1 MALRRGLPLVIL
13 VLALAACGGGSKSS
27 TSTTASSLNCI
38 EGGGGPT
45 NDKTM
50 KPPTEPLDSGKTY
63 TVTMLTNKGSFSF
76 RLNQKQSPAN
86 AASFAKLVQARFF
99 DGTIFHRIVPGFVIQ
114 GGDPTATGNGG
125 PGYECI
131 DTPPATASYTH
142 GVVAM
147 AKTTDEPAGTG
158 GSQFFVVT
166 AGDAQLTPDYAIV
179 GRVTSGIKVVDR
191 IGRLG
196 DPSTQQPTQRVTIE
210 KAALG
215 VS

>member
-1 MALRRGLPLVIL
+1 MAISRGLPLVLL

-27 TSTTASSLNCI
+27 DTTTAAASALDCI

-50 KPPTEPLDSGKTY
+50 KPPTEALDNSKTY
-63 TVTMLTNKGSFSF
+63 TVKMVTNKGTFSF
-76 RLNQKQSPAN
+76 KLDPKQSPGN
-86 AASFAKLVQARFF
+86 SASVASLVQARFY

-114 GGDPTATGNGG
+114 GGDPTGTGGGG

-147 AKTTDEPAGTG
+147 AKGSMDPAGTG

-166 AGDAQLTPDYAIV
+166 VPDAQLPPDYAII
-179 GRVTSGIKVVDR
+179 GKVTAGLGVVDH
-191 IGRLG
+191 I
-196 DPSTQQPTQRVTIE
+196 
-210 KAALG
+210 
-215 VS
+215 

>member
-1 MALRRGLPLVIL
+1 MALRRGLPLALL

-27 TSTTASSLNCI
+27 SSALNCMA
-38 EGGGGPT
+38 GGGPT

-50 KPPTEPLDSGKTY
+50 KPPTEALDTGKSY
-63 TVTMLTNKGSFSF
+63 RVTMVTNEGTFTFS
-76 RLNQKQSPAN
+76 LDPKMSPAN
-86 AASFAKLVQARFF
+86 TASVAKLVQSRFF

-114 GGDPTATGNGG
+114 GGDPTGTGAGG

-131 DTPPATASYTH
+131 DTPPATASYVH

-147 AKTTDEPAGTG
+147 AKGSQDPAGTG

-166 AGDAQLTPDYAIV
+166 APDAQLPPDYAIL
-179 GRVTSGIKVVDR
+179 GKVTSGLKVVDH
-191 IGRLG
+191 IGTLG
-196 DPSTQQPTQRVTIE
+196 NPSTQQPTKRVVIQ
-210 KAALG
+210 KATLD